1 MPKQIAV
8 TPGYGSLPPKSLDDP
23 AFTTTTV

>member
-8 TPGYGSLPPKSLDDP
+8 TPGYGSLPPQSLDDP